1 MKKQNPKRA
10 VALKYEPAQDRA
22 PRVIGKGR
30 GTVAEKLL
38 EVAARHNIPV
48 YEDRELT
55 HLLEALD
62 LDREIPTELY
72 RAVAEVMVFIY
83 NLNKRASV

>member
-1 MKKQNPKRA
+1 MKPQKPKRA
-10 VALKYEPAQDRA
+10 VALKYEPAEDRA

-38 EVAARHNIPV
+38 EVAARHHVPV
-48 YEDRELT
+48 YEDSELT
-55 HLLEALD
+55 QLLDALD

-83 NLNKRASV
+83 NLNNHTPD

>member
-1 MKKQNPKRA
+1 MKNKDPRHA
-10 VALKYEPAQDRA
+10 VALKYEPAEDRA

-30 GTVAEKLL
+30 GAVAEKLL
-38 EVAARHNIPV
+38 EVAACHNIPV

-55 HLLEALD
+55 QLLGTLD

-83 NLNKRASV
+83 NLNKQASA

>member
-1 MKKQNPKRA
+1 MKKQTPKRA
-10 VALKYEPAQDRA
+10 VALKYEPAEDRA

-30 GTVAEKLL
+30 GAVAEKLL
-38 EVAARHNIPV
+38 EVATRHNIPV
-48 YEDRELT
+48 YEDCELT
-55 HLLEALD
+55 QLLEALD

-83 NLNKRASV
+83 NLNKHTPA